1 MLKQLVTINGRRTST
16 WRPATR
22 AKARRWLDKCERVW
36 RIDMITVAEAEA
48 QRAAGGEF
56 PLNQAVSV
64 VRESADRL
72 VIVNTDAETI
82 VIENK
87 VFAKLRL
94 IRCGQGHA
102 SEDIRTALA
111 ARSTR

>member
-16 WRPATR
+16 WRPASR
-22 AKARRWLDKCERVW
+22 AKARRWLDRCERVW
-36 RIDMITVAEAEA
+36 RTGMITVAEAEA
-48 QRAAGGEF
+48 RRAAGGGF

-64 VRESADRL
+64 TRESADRL

-87 VFAKLRL
+87 IFAKLRL
-94 IRCGQGHA
+94 VRFGQGHA
-102 SEDIRTALA
+102 SEDLRYGA
-111 ARSTR
+111 